1 MVGIG
6 TRILVVDNLGGR
18 RAVCFNILGS
28 FSFFARL
35 GSNIIIAIKDAIPG
49 KKVKRHEV
57 RLSVLIRARNR
68 TFRVNGVSIFSLSNA
83 CVVLDRKRGPIF
95 TRIYGSV
102 PLELRQTKFV
112 RIMSLASGI
121 Y

>member
-1 MVGIG
+1 VVGIG
-6 TRILVVDNLGGR
+6 TKMLVVDNLGGR
-18 RAVCFNILGS
+18 RAICFNILGS

-35 GSNIIIAIKDAIPG
+35 GCKIIIAIKDAMPR

-57 RLSVLIRARNR
+57 RLSVLVRARNR
-68 TFRVNGVSIFSLSNA
+68 TFRINGVSFFSLSNA

-95 TRIYGSV
+95 TRIKGSV

-112 RIMSLASGI
+112 RFMSLASGI